1 MDYKKLIKVEPY
13 WNVNTTITTNIFI
26 IFIIKVEPYWNVNIT
41 SKASTLKTKEIKV
54 EPYWNVNSY
63 VWQET

>member
-1 MDYKKLIKVEPY
+1 MDYKKL
-13 WNVNTTITTNIFI
+13 
-26 IFIIKVEPYWNVNIT
+26 IKVEPYWNVNIT
-41 SKASTLKTKEIKV
+41 SKASTLKTNEIKVEPYWNVNNLSNSSSSSSSSIKV